1 MDKLNRYREIVA
13 ELIRQYADS
22 KPSHG
27 EIESY
32 PVIDPIGDH
41 YLAVQ
46 AGWDRRRRV
55 QGAFLHIDIIAEK
68 IWIQFNGT
76 DQRIAQELVEA
87 GVSRDDIVLAEK
99 PVEARQLTGYA
110 VG

>member
-1 MDKLNRYREIVA
+1 MDKLSRYREIVA
-13 ELIRQYADS
+13 NLIREYAAI

-27 EIESY
+27 EIDSY

-55 QGAFLHIDIIAEK
+55 QGAFLHIDIINEK

-76 DQRIAQELVEA
+76 DQKIASELVKA
-87 GVSRDDIVLAEK
+87 GVSKDDIVLAEK
-99 PVEARQLTGYA
+99 PAEVRQYTGYA

>member
-1 MDKLNRYREIVA
+1 MDKLSRYREIVA
-13 ELIRQYADS
+13 NLIREYATV

-46 AGWDRRRRV
+46 AGWDRRRRI
-55 QGAFLHIDIIAEK
+55 QGAFLHIDIINEK

-76 DQRIAQELVEA
+76 DQKIASELVDA
-87 GVSRDDIVLAEK
+87 GVSKDDIVLAEK
-99 PVEARQLTGYA
+99 PVDVRQFTGYA

>member
-1 MDKLNRYREIVA
+1 MDKLSRYREIVA
-13 ELIRQYADS
+13 KLVREYAAN
-22 KPSHG
+22 KPTHG

-46 AGWDRRRRV
+46 AGWDRRRRI
-55 QGAFLHIDIIAEK
+55 QGAFLHIDIINEK

-76 DQRIAQELVEA
+76 DQRIASELVVA
-87 GVSRDDIVLAEK
+87 GVAKEDIVLAEK
-99 PVEARQLTGYA
+99 PIDVRPHTGYA
-110 VG
+110 IN